1 MSRRMLGAL
10 FALPLALFSS
20 LATAGVVIG
29 GTRVIYYSDKLDAT
43 ISVKN
48 NDASLPY
55 LIQTWIDP
63 FDSKDT
69 AKPPFTVIP
78 PVSRLEARQEKVL
91 RIMKVKGELPL
102 DRESVFWL
110 NVKNIP
116 PSSENPNSLSI
127 AIKTR
132 IKFFWRPASLKQI
145 PESVFSTLKW
155 HVQKNQ
161 LIVENPSAIHIN
173 VMNVTVDGKDI
184 PLNII
189 RPFETL
195 HLSLPAGVSGNSL
208 VWRYVNDVGA
218 ISQDIKIKL

>member
-1 MSRRMLGAL
+1 MSRRSWGAL
-10 FALPLALFSS
+10 LALPLALFSS
-20 LATAGVVIG
+20 LVTAGVVIG
-29 GTRVIYYSDKLDAT
+29 GTRVVYYSDKADAT
-43 ISVKN
+43 ITVKN

-69 AKPPFTVIP
+69 TKPPFTVIP

-91 RIMKVKGELPL
+91 RIMKVKGELPQ
-102 DRESVFWL
+102 DRESIFWL

-116 PSSENPNSLSI
+116 PNSNNANSLSI

-145 PESVFSTLKW
+145 PESVFTTLKW
-155 HVQKNQ
+155 RVQKNQ
-161 LIVENPSAIHIN
+161 LIVENPSPIHIN
-173 VMNVTVDGKDI
+173 VMNVTVDGKDV

-189 RPFETL
+189 SPFETL
-195 HLSLPAGVSGNSL
+195 QLPLPDGVSGQSL

>member
-1 MSRRMLGAL
+1 MSKCVFGAL
-10 FALPLALFSS
+10 FALSLSLSSS
-20 LATAGVVIG
+20 LVNAGVVIG
-29 GTRVIYYSDKLDAT
+29 GTRIVYYSDKADAT
-43 ISVKN
+43 ITVKN

-78 PVSRLEARQEKVL
+78 PVSRLEANQEKVL
-91 RIMKVKGELPL
+91 RIMKVKGELPQ

-116 PSSENPNSLSI
+116 PTSENPNALAI

-132 IKFFWRPASLKQI
+132 IKFFWRPASLKQK
-145 PESVFSTLKW
+145 PETVFSQIKW
-155 HVQKNQ
+155 RVQKNH
-161 LIVENPSAIHIN
+161 LVIENPSPIHIN
-173 VMNVTVDGKDI
+173 IMNVTVDGKDV

-195 HLSLPAGVSGNSL
+195 QLPLPAGVSGREV
-208 VWRYVNDVGA
+208 VWRFVNDFGA
-218 ISQDIKIKL
+218 ISNNIKIKL